1 MPHPINTRLLSH
13 SLVVVLHYIGEKL
26 AYGFGITSPD
36 WQYAID
42 LYDSLKQEEEEERTE
57 EERALREE
65 HRRRLER
72 LRHLESA
79 ST

>member
-1 MPHPINTRLLSH
+1 MAAFRSLLA
-13 SLVVVLHYIGEKL
+13 LHYIGEKL
-26 AYGFGITSPD
+26 AYGLGITSPD